1 MLDLGSAELVLIG
14 LVALA
19 ILGPR
24 ELAKLLKAAGQ
35 LYGKLKRQWDDLREG
50 IEDIGRE
57 DERARIAAM
66 RGEMA
71 QRGRSLGRSPAG
83 GDDDDI
89 LADMLEPEPK
99 PALTR
104 GEEKS

>member
-24 ELAKLLKAAGQ
+24 ELAKLLQSAGQ

-71 QRGRSLGRSPAG
+71 QRGRSLGRPPAG
-83 GDDDDI
+83 EAEDD
-89 LADMLEPEPK
+89 LADNRTDSAPI
-99 PALTR
+99 PALLPNK
-104 GEEKS
+104 EKP

>member
-24 ELAKLLKAAGQ
+24 ELAKVLKSAGQ
-35 LYGKLKRQWDDLREG
+35 LYGKLKRQWDELREG

-57 DERARIAAM
+57 DERAQIAAM
-66 RGEMA
+66 RAEMG
-71 QRGRSLGRSPAG
+71 QRGRSLGRVPANSQ
-83 GDDDDI
+83 DED
-89 LADMLEPEPK
+89 LADDMPESVPI
-99 PALTR
+99 PALIPN
-104 GEEKS
+104 KDKP